1 LEQEVKVAPNPT
13 RAIATVIMFF
23 FIASKF
29 AKIAPVPAI
38 VCRINQ
44 DRRTIYGKMQPR
56 LVACNRQCLNKKNPA
71 AGGAFAFYET
81 KVYS

>member
-1 LEQEVKVAPNPT
+1 
-13 RAIATVIMFF
+13 MFF
-23 FIASKF
+23 FMVSKF
-29 AKIAPVPAI
+29 AKIAPVHAI

-44 DRRTIYGKMQPR
+44 DRLTVYGKMQPR
-56 LVACNRQCLNKKNPA
+56 LVACNRQCPNKKSPA